1 MYSTSIIAVVR
12 SEEKAKVEIWELGED
27 RKVEEIEIEGE
38 NVRSVRVRMQEIII
52 AS

>member
-12 SEEKAKVEIWELGED
+12 TGEKSKVEIWELGED
-27 RKVEEIEIEGE
+27 RKVEEIEIKDEL
-38 NVRSVRVRMQEIII
+38 VKSVRLRMEEIII